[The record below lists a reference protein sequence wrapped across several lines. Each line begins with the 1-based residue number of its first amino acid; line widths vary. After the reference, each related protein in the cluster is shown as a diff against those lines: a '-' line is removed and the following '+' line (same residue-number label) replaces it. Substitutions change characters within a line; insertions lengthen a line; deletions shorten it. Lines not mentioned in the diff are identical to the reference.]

1 MAPHADVKPG
11 FDALRRLVIRALDD
25 AARATSTLA
34 PLPALTPAL
43 HSAAT
48 PGASPSR
55 LLALLMATVSDDSLH
70 ADIDGP
76 AGPAGPATP
85 GGAYDDSAL
94 ATSSEESATDRQRLI
109 ALVEL
114 ARKGDVE
121 AFGLLY
127 DHYQGSVYRFLFH
140 RTRSATLAEDLT
152 SETFFR
158 ALRSMQ
164 GFRWQGKD
172 FGAWLMTIARN
183 LATDHFKAG
192 RTRLEMTTEDMGQHD
207 DATEG
212 GPDQR
217 DPAQGPDRAARRAA
231 RLPGD
236 ALPAG
241 DEHRRDRG
249 GARPQRRGHQA
260 AAAARRAQPRQ
271 ADAGRPAMSPM
282 TPASQAVTNPRD
294 RSLSRVSSR
303 RADVSHRSGDH
314 REGTHR

>member
-43 HSAAT
+43 ASAAT

-55 LLALLMATVSDDSLH
+55 LLGLLMQAVADDSLH
-70 ADIDGP
+70 ADVE
-76 AGPAGPATP
+76 GPAGPATP
-85 GGAYDDSAL
+85 GSSYDDSAL

-212 GPDQR
+212 PEAMVLAGLTNEILLKALTELPDEQR
-217 DPAQGPDRAARRAA
+217 DCLVMRFLQGMSIAETAAVLGRSDGAIKQ
-231 RLPGD
+231 LQ
-236 ALPAG
+236 L
-241 DEHRRDRG
+241 RG
-249 GARPQRRGHQA
+249 VRNLAKLMP
-260 AAAARRAQPRQ
+260 
-271 ADAGRPAMSPM
+271 
-282 TPASQAVTNPRD
+282 
-294 RSLSRVSSR
+294 
-303 RADVSHRSGDH
+303 
-314 REGTHR
+314 EGLR